1 MWNENIAS
9 CSSVSRW
16 TFTKVHSVKDQA
28 TATVITRVWITWIA
42 LTVRSVESIST
53 LALVTLSTNS
63 DTQSVIFARVGEAR
77 IYFTV
82 APQKAIMAV
91 ALVMAGFIPCT

>member
-1 MWNENIAS
+1 MWSLFVPHATVVYNICNDKEMNSALTIAS

-42 LTVRSVESIST
+42 
-53 LALVTLSTNS
+53 
-63 DTQSVIFARVGEAR
+63 
-77 IYFTV
+77 
-82 APQKAIMAV
+82 
-91 ALVMAGFIPCT
+91 